1 MAHERTGK
9 TRTREA
15 ADKTADDHHNGG
27 ISRIDACDPI
37 GFGDR
42 QFPERGNRFLSR
54 VDFNGICAKRTWR
67 NSIFFLK
74 DAVKMRNAVKTASS
88 CNVHDWFISVCK
100 QKSSSLRQAIAV

>member
-67 NSIFFLK
+67 NDSGNGDRSHRKYVFWNLRRMAFDKIFLSRET
-74 DAVKMRNAVKTASS
+74 DPGNA
-88 CNVHDWFISVCK
+88 H
-100 QKSSSLRQAIAV
+100 

>member
-54 VDFNGICAKRTWR
+54 VDFNGICAKRSWR
-67 NSIFFLK
+67 NDSGNGDRGHRKYVFWNLRRMAFDKIFLSRETDPG
-74 DAVKMRNAVKTASS
+74 DA
-88 CNVHDWFISVCK
+88 H
-100 QKSSSLRQAIAV
+100 